1 MIAKNRGLGIA
12 LSYTNTFL
20 SMISGLFLSSFML
33 RQLGDTDYGVYQTM
47 SSFAN
52 YLVLLEFGTGTVLSR
67 NLSAARAQGNVKTEI
82 EKNISTIWTITSALS
97 LLILM
102 VSGIFYASIDTI
114 YAKSLTPQQ
123 IVDGRQMFALITVFL
138 IASFMAHTL
147 NGVVL
152 AHEHY
157 TYASTMAIIKLVT
170 RLVLL
175 VLLIGRF
182 KQAVIICVVDAAINV
197 LVVVYTFFYCQRN
210 FGIKINFRHFDKA
223 ILHTSLPLCLA
234 LFLQTI
240 VNQANNTV
248 GKFVL
253 GVMAGPKDVALYSVG
268 LYIFSVFSSLSVI
281 PVSAYVPQVTK
292 DVVSGREGLDL
303 TKTLVQPCRTIVL
316 VSGSILFGFFACG
329 RQFVSIVY
337 GERYLLAWVIAIILT
352 APSFLNMSNAVVL
365 NVLNAKNKRHVRS
378 LLLMLTTALNIGMTI
393 VGIRHYGILAAAAAT
408 GIATLLQVVMMNIY
422 YSKAIKIKVGYL
434 FRNIFAGILPFQLLG
449 AVVGFAIGVW
459 IPNIYAGF
467 LCAGCTY
474 VLVAF
479 GGFWLLG
486 KNDTERQMINKVFR
500 KIMKRGVDRG

>member
-1 MIAKNRGLGIA
+1 MRKNRGLGIA
-12 LSYTNTFL
+12 LSYANTFL
-20 SMISGLFLSSFML
+20 GMISGLFLSSFML

-67 NLSAARAQGNVKTEI
+67 NLSAARAQGGSKLEI
-82 EKNISTIWTITSALS
+82 EKNVSTIWTITSALS
-97 LLILM
+97 LLIAL
-102 VSGIFYASIDTI
+102 VSGVFYLSIDTI
-114 YAKSLTPQQ
+114 YAESLTLQQ
-123 IVDGRQMFALITVFL
+123 IADGKQMFLLITVFL

-147 NGVVL
+147 NGIVL

-157 TYASTMAIIKLVT
+157 TYASTMAIVKLVS
-170 RLVLL
+170 RLILL
-175 VLLIGRF
+175 VVLIGQF
-182 KQAVIICVVDAAINV
+182 KKAVIICVVDAAINV
-197 LVVVYTFFYCQRN
+197 LVVGYTFLYCRRK
-210 FGIKINFRHFDKA
+210 FAIKINFCHFDKV
-223 ILHTSLPLCLA
+223 ILRTSLPLCLA

-253 GVMAGPKDVALYSVG
+253 GVMAGPEDVALYSVG

-292 DVVSGREGLDL
+292 DVVSGVEGMDL

-329 RQFVSIVY
+329 RQFISIVY
-337 GERYLLAWVIAIILT
+337 GETYMLAWVIAIVLT
-352 APSFLNMSNAVVL
+352 LPAFLNMANAVVL

-378 LLLMLTTALNIGMTI
+378 LMLMVTTALNIGMTI
-393 VGIRHYGILAAAAAT
+393 FGIREFGILAAAAAT
-408 GIATLLQVVMMNIY
+408 GISTLLQALMMNIY
-422 YSKAIKIKVGYL
+422 YSRTINIKVGYL

-449 AVVGFAIGVW
+449 AAAGFAVGMW

-467 LCAGCTY
+467 LCAGTVY

-479 GGFWLLG
+479 GGFWLFG
-486 KNDTERQMINKVFR
+486 KNETERQMISNLCR
-500 KIMKRGVDRG
+500 KLTKRTSGKG